1 VRYDVCDNT
10 LDSRMSDRLGSPT
23 PRALKWLAACGLLS
37 ACLLGRPAMALD
49 IASLWDFGNPALSE
63 QRFRDA
69 LNGASG
75 DEALILQTQIAR
87 SFGLRGDWAGA
98 RVILASIRE
107 AAEHASP
114 EVRVRYAL
122 ELGRTWASAAHSPE
136 SQTPETRDTA
146 RRLYTEAFETAR
158 DAKLD
163 DLAIDALHMM
173 AFVDTAPEAQL
184 AWDLKALAYMEAS
197 PQAEAKRWEGSLRNN
212 IGYAL
217 HQQGRYDEA
226 MVQLQLALAAREREG
241 KADRIREA
249 WWMIAWTLR
258 AQGKLDEALAI
269 QLRLEREWDA
279 AGKPDPDV
287 FEELELLYRAKG
299 DAARAADYAAKRQ
312 AAS

>member
-1 VRYDVCDNT
+1 
-10 LDSRMSDRLGSPT
+10 MSDRLRGSSANILKRPT
-23 PRALKWLAACGLLS
+23 ACGLLWLS
-37 ACLLGRPAMALD
+37 LLSPPAMALD
-49 IASLWDFGNPALSE
+49 ITSLWDFGNPTLSE

-69 LNGASG
+69 LNGASA

-87 SFGLRGDWAGA
+87 SYGLRNEAERGRAL
-98 RVILASIRE
+98 LASISE
-107 AAEHASP
+107 AAKHASP

-122 ELGRTWASAAHSPE
+122 ELGRTWASAAHTPE
-136 SQTPETRDTA
+136 SQTAETRETA

-163 DLAIDALHMM
+163 YLAIDALHMM

-184 AWDLKALAYMEAS
+184 VWDLKALAYMESS

-217 HQQGRYDEA
+217 HEQGRYDEA
-226 MVQLQLALAAREREG
+226 MAQFRLALAAREREG
-241 KADRIREA
+241 KAERIREA

-258 AQGKLDEALAI
+258 AQGKLDDALAI
-269 QLRLEREWDA
+269 QLRLASEADA

-299 DAARAADYAAKRQ
+299 DETRATAYAAKRQ
-312 AAS
+312 AAG

>member
-1 VRYDVCDNT
+1 
-10 LDSRMSDRLGSPT
+10 MSDLPAWPAQTAMKWTIAGSLVVASQLGH
-23 PRALKWLAACGLLS
+23 
-37 ACLLGRPAMALD
+37 PAMALD
-49 IASLWDFGNPALSE
+49 ITSLWDFGNPALSE

-69 LNGASG
+69 LNGASA
-75 DEALILQTQIAR
+75 DEALTLQTQIAR
-87 SFGLRGDWAGA
+87 SYGLRNELA
-98 RVILASIRE
+98 RARETLASICE
-107 AAEHASP
+107 AATRASP

-136 SQTPETRDTA
+136 SQTPATRDTA
-146 RRLYTEAFETAR
+146 RRLYTEAFEIAR

-163 DLAIDALHMM
+163 YLAIDALHMM
-173 AFVDTAPEAQL
+173 AFVDTEPAAQL

-217 HQQGRYDEA
+217 HLQGRYDEA
-226 MVQLQLALAAREREG
+226 MTQLRLALAAREREG
-241 KADRIREA
+241 KPERIREA

-258 AQGKLDEALAI
+258 AQGKLDDALAI

-279 AGKPDPDV
+279 AGKPDADV

-299 DAARAADYAAKRQ
+299 NAARAAEFAEKRLS
-312 AAS
+312 AN